1 MNGDFEVHAR
11 GTAEE
16 LRRSR
21 ELATAIEQLITQ
33 YGEGIIP
40 KSILDRYK
48 PLRTM
53 YEQHIASEE
62 C

>member
-1 MNGDFEVHAR
+1 MNGDFEVHER

-21 ELATAIEQLITQ
+21 ELATAIDQLITQ

-40 KSILDRYK
+40 RTILEKYK

-53 YEQHIASEE
+53 YQRHIASEE

>member
-1 MNGDFEVHAR
+1 MNDFEVHQR

-21 ELATAIEQLITQ
+21 ELANTIEQLIIQ
-33 YGEGIIP
+33 YGEGIVP
-40 KSILDRYK
+40 HTILQKYK
-48 PLRTM
+48 ELKQM
-53 YEQHIASEE
+53 YARHIASEE